1 MSQSHEDQ
9 LEARAI
15 ELFTQ
20 SLELPADQRVDWL
33 AQQCTEQPA
42 LTDYIQRLAEAEV
55 RSTGFLEQSPKF
67 TMRPDRSGQQVG
79 VYSITEEHAIGGMST
94 IYRAERSDGTFEQQV
109 AIKVFDAM
117 HLRGD
122 MAARFAA
129 ERRILAALEHPAIAR
144 IIDGGELADGTP
156 YVVMEWIKGEPI
168 TRYCDSQQ
176 LDLATRLALFCRVC
190 EALELA
196 HRRSVVHRDIKPGN
210 VLVNASGE
218 LKLIDFGIAK
228 LLETGQIDSDLPETR
243 LGLQLMTPE
252 YASPEQI
259 LGLNVDQA
267 SDLYSLGVL
276 LYELLTGT
284 RPHQLAGLSPA
295 EIERT
300 VCESIAIE
308 PSAMVASSRA
318 SPPSGLGDAAQLRR
332 RLKGDLDRIVMSA
345 MRHEPERRYAS
356 VAAFADDVQ
365 RYLDN
370 KPVRARGA
378 SASYRAGKFITR
390 HRAGFSA
397 TVIAFAALVT
407 ALVVVQIQATEA
419 RNQAERAES
428 ASQFLTEMIGRADPF
443 ELSAEPTL
451 VGAIRA
457 SITDIDER
465 FSGQPELE
473 ADMRFAIGN
482 ALLNLGELVEAR
494 QQLQQALDL
503 WHVHADAISQA
514 RAHSSLGL
522 VDSAEARF
530 SVAADHFQKGLDLL
544 DGIASA
550 AAKRLRATILNNWS
564 SMMINTGDY
573 QKSAELA
580 RAALTM
586 VEEPGVDDRL
596 EDTANIWLNYATAL
610 NNLGDLEAS
619 LDAFEHTLNLLR
631 ELGAENTPD
640 YAATLNNMAF
650 LYFKM
655 DRLDDSIEAMKQSL
669 AINEATLG
677 EDHMDLSIPLGN
689 ISNLYVRTGDLDQA
703 EYYARRGLE
712 IAEKT
717 LEQNNPGLG
726 KTYEYVTAILE
737 AQGRIEE
744 ALEYANT
751 TRQIYSRAE
760 SVNPEWVEFNDEIIE
775 RLMAAIDSE
784 QSDPPIN

>member
-1 MSQSHEDQ
+1 MNDYREDQ

-20 SLELPADQRVDWL
+20 SLELPVDQRTHWL
-33 AQQCTEQPA
+33 TERCAEQPA
-42 LTDYIQRLAEAEV
+42 LTDYIQRLAAAEA
-55 RSTGFLEQSPKF
+55 RSTGFMEQSPKF
-67 TMRPDRSGQQVG
+67 AMRPDRSGQRVG
-79 VYSITEEHAIGGMST
+79 VYSIIEEHAIGGMST
-94 IYRAERSDGTFEQQV
+94 IYRAARSDGTFEQQV
-109 AIKVFDAM
+109 AIKVFDAV

-144 IIDGGELADGTP
+144 IIDGGELDDGTP
-156 YVVMEWIKGEPI
+156 YVVMEWIEGEPI
-168 TRYCDSQQ
+168 TRYCDRQQ
-176 LDLATRLALFCRVC
+176 LDLAARLALFCKVC
-190 EALELA
+190 EALEPA
-196 HRRSVVHRDIKPGN
+196 HRLGVIHRDIKPGN
-210 VLVNASGE
+210 VLVTASGDP
-218 LKLIDFGIAK
+218 KLIDFGIAK
-228 LLETGQIDSDLPETR
+228 LLETDPIASELPETR

-252 YASPEQI
+252 YASPEQV
-259 LGLNVDQA
+259 LGLNVDQG

-284 RPHQLAGLSPA
+284 RPHRLAGLSPA
-295 EIERT
+295 EIERI

-308 PSAMVASSRA
+308 PSAMAASSRA
-318 SPPSGLGDAAQLRR
+318 SPPPGLGTALQLRR
-332 RLKGDLDRIVMSA
+332 MLKGDLDRIVMTA
-345 MRHEPERRYAS
+345 MRHEPERRYTS
-356 VAAFADDVQ
+356 VAAFADDIQ

-378 SASYRAGKFITR
+378 SASYRAGKFIAR

-397 TVIAFAALVT
+397 TMIAFAALVT

-419 RNQAERAES
+419 RKQAERAES

-451 VGAIRA
+451 AGAIQA

-473 ADMRFAIGN
+473 AAMRFAIGN
-482 ALLNLGELVEAR
+482 ALLNLGELIEAR
-494 QQLQQALDL
+494 QQLQRALDL
-503 WHVHADAISQA
+503 WLVHSDSVSQA
-514 RAHSSLGL
+514 RAYSSLGL
-522 VDSAEARF
+522 VDSAEAGF
-530 SVAADHFQKGLDLL
+530 SVAAANFQKGLDLL
-544 DGIASA
+544 DGIDGVT
-550 AAKRLRATILNNWS
+550 AKRLRATLLNNWS
-564 SMMINTGDY
+564 SMMINIGDY
-573 QKSAELA
+573 EKSAELA
-580 RAALTM
+580 REALRM

-619 LDAFEHTLNLLR
+619 LDAFEHTLAILG
-631 ELGAENTPD
+631 ESGAENTPD

-650 LYFKM
+650 LYFKL

-677 EDHMDLSIPLGN
+677 KDHMDLSIPLGN
-689 ISNLYVRTGDLDQA
+689 ISNLYVRTGDFEQA

-712 IAEKT
+712 IAKKT
-717 LEQNNPGLG
+717 LEENNPGLG

-737 AQGRIEE
+737 AQGRTEE

-751 TRQIYSRAE
+751 TRQIYARAE

-775 RLMAAIDSE
+775 RLMLAIDSE
-784 QSDPPIN
+784 QSERPIN